1 MRVPGPVA
9 PCGDSQ
15 LAEGPQEPLVMTGVV
30 AAAADGLIQNK
41 GGSAGTDQIAGYGS
55 QLNEAGY
62 VVIADLVDGA
72 ELGEI
77 ARLAGGLDCD
87 RAGTRRLIELPWC
100 RELAARLM
108 REERLSGI
116 LSTDV
121 IPVQCTLFVKSIES
135 NWLVSLHQDLSIP
148 VAERVNSLGCQGWS
162 EKEGELF
169 VQPPVSVLNTMLALR
184 LHLDDCNERNGA
196 LRVVPGSHRLG
207 RLTTAEAIRA
217 KDERGEVCVEVPCGG
232 AMIMKPLLLHASSKI
247 STDRAR
253 RVLHF
258 VFGPA
263 ELPDPLRWLA
273 QSWSRTSLS

>member
-1 MRVPGPVA
+1 
-9 PCGDSQ
+9 
-15 LAEGPQEPLVMTGVV
+15 MTGV
-30 AAAADGLIQNK
+30 AAAAAEGLVQSRR
-41 GGSAGTDQIAGYGS
+41 GLAGTGQAADYGS
-55 QLNEAGY
+55 QLNGVGY
-62 VVIADLVDGA
+62 AVIADLVDNE

-77 ARLAGGLDCD
+77 ARFADGLVCD

-100 RELAARLM
+100 RELAVRLM
-108 REERLSGI
+108 RDERLSGI
-116 LSTDV
+116 LSTEV

-148 VAERVNSLGCQGWS
+148 VAERVESPECHGWS

-169 VQPPVSVLNTMLALR
+169 VQPPVSVLDTVLALR

-217 KDERGEVCVEVPCGG
+217 KDERVEVCVEVPRGG
-232 AMIMKPLLLHASSKI
+232 AMLMKPLLLHASSKVSI
-247 STDRAR
+247 NGAR

-258 VFGPA
+258 VYAPA
-263 ELPDPLRWLA
+263 ELPGALRWPPRGRSQA
-273 QSWSRTSLS
+273 PMS

>member
-1 MRVPGPVA
+1 MREIRRA
-9 PCGDSQ
+9 PNKLRVTEAQ
-15 LAEGPQEPLVMTGVV
+15 LT
-30 AAAADGLIQNK
+30 
-41 GGSAGTDQIAGYGS
+41 
-55 QLNEAGY
+55 EAGY
-62 VVIADLVDGA
+62 VVIADLVDGP

-77 ARLAGGLDCD
+77 TRFAGGLDCD

-100 RELAARLM
+100 RELAMRLI
-108 REERLSGI
+108 RYERLSRI

-148 VAERVNSLGCQGWS
+148 VAGRVNSPGCQGWS

-169 VQPPVSVLNTMLALR
+169 VQPPVSVLDSVLALR

-207 RLTTAEAIRA
+207 RLTTAEATRA
-217 KDERGEVCVEVPCGG
+217 KDERGEVCVEVPRGG
-232 AMIMKPLLLHASSKI
+232 AMLMKPLLLHASSKVSI
-247 STDRAR
+247 DGVR

-258 VFGPA
+258 VFAPA
-263 ELPDPLRWLA
+263 ELPGALRWRPRG
-273 QSWSRTSLS
+273 WSHTSIS

>member
-1 MRVPGPVA
+1 
-9 PCGDSQ
+9 
-15 LAEGPQEPLVMTGVV
+15 MTGVGET
-30 AAAADGLIQNK
+30 ADDGIFRN
-41 GGSAGTDQIAGYGS
+41 GGDLAGTGQVAGYGS

-62 VVIADLVDGA
+62 VVIADMLDGA
-72 ELGEI
+72 KLREI
-77 ARLAGGLDCD
+77 ARFAGGLVCD

-100 RELAARLM
+100 RELAVGLM
-108 REERLSGI
+108 HDERLSGF
-116 LSTDV
+116 LSTEV
-121 IPVQCTLFVKSIES
+121 IPVQCALFVKSMEN

-148 VAERVNSLGCQGWS
+148 VAERVESPGCQGWS

-169 VQPPVSVLNTMLALR
+169 VQPPVSVLNTVLALR

-217 KDERGEVCVEVPCGG
+217 KDEHGEVCVEVPRGG
-232 AMIMKPLLLHASSKI
+232 VMLMKPLLLHASSKV
-247 STDRAR
+247 SVDGVR

-263 ELPDPLRWLA
+263 ELPGALQWPPRCRE
-273 QSWSRTSLS
+273 RTGEANGAKRCANSASIT

>member
-1 MRVPGPVA
+1 
-9 PCGDSQ
+9 
-15 LAEGPQEPLVMTGVV
+15 MTGVV
-30 AAAADGLIQNK
+30 AAAADGLVQNK
-41 GGSAGTDQIAGYGS
+41 GDSAGIEQIASYGS
-55 QLNEAGY
+55 ELNQAGY

-77 ARLAGGLDCD
+77 ARFAGGLDCD

-100 RELAARLM
+100 RELAMRLM
-108 REERLSGI
+108 HDERLSGI

-148 VAERVNSLGCQGWS
+148 VAERVNSPGCQGWS

-169 VQPPVSVLNTMLALR
+169 VQPPVSVLDTMLALR
-184 LHLDDCNERNGA
+184 LHLDDCNLRNGA

-207 RLTTAEAIRA
+207 RLTTSEAIRE
-217 KDERGEVCVEVPCGG
+217 KDERGEVCIEVPRGG
-232 AMIMKPLLLHASSKI
+232 AMLMKPLLLHASSKVSI
-247 STDRAR
+247 DSTR

-258 VFGPA
+258 VFAPA
-263 ELPDPLRWLA
+263 ELPGALRWPLRGRLHA
-273 QSWSRTSLS
+273 SMS